1 MPLTYAAIKT
11 ARPQA
16 KAHKLYDEKGLFLL
30 VEPKGGRLWR
40 LKYRFNG
47 KEKKL
52 AIGTYPE
59 LGLKE
64 ARDKRDEARSLLAAG
79 VDPGHK
85 KKTDK
90 QTQVLRASLAPF
102 ATTRSTCSGAHR

>member
-1 MPLTYAAIKT
+1 MPLTNTAIK
-11 ARPQA
+11 AA
-16 KAHKLYDEKGLFLL
+16 KPPPKPYKLYDEKGLFLL
-30 VEPKGGRLWR
+30 IEPSGGLLWR

-59 LGLKE
+59 IGLKD
-64 ARDKRDEARSLLAAG
+64 ARDKRDDARSLLAAG

-90 QTQVLRASLAPF
+90 QTQVLRAAN
-102 ATTRSTCSGAHR
+102 T